1 MFHSNPENLSRSRI
15 FDIVGVRDNNGDNNE
30 NNNGGNNENNNGD
43 NNENNNGG
51 NNENN
56 NGDNNENNNGGNNE
70 NNNGDNNENNNEN
83 NMGDND
89 RFMSINEALKIVS
102 IFKGDKETL
111 NSFIGNV
118 ETALEVVSEQ
128 DKPRLFRFVLTKIEG
143 EPRDSIQY
151 RDINNWQDLKSFLLS
166 TYIGIPEPLII
177 IWRKCSPANKKK
189 GRK

>member
-1 MFHSNPENLSRSRI
+1 
-15 FDIVGVRDNNGDNNE
+15 
-30 NNNGGNNENNNGD
+30 
-43 NNENNNGG
+43 
-51 NNENN
+51 
-56 NGDNNENNNGGNNE
+56 
-70 NNNGDNNENNNEN
+70 
-83 NMGDND
+83 MGDND

-128 DKPRLFRFVLTKIEG
+128 DKPRLFRFLLTKIEG

-166 TYIGIPEPLII
+166 TYRDSRTLDYYLAEMLTS
-177 IWRKCSPANKKK
+177 KQKK